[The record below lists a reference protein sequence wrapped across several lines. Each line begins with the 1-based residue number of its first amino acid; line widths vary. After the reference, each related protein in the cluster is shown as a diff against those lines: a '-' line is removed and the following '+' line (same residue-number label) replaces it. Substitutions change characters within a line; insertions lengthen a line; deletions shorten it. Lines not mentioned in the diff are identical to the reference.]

1 MYIYVYQHIYI
12 YISTYIYIY
21 ICIYIYIYIY
31 SATTKQFSGIPS
43 SKSYLIPRTP
53 GNSALNAIHKK
64 EAIKVFFHCI
74 LCSFLPVC
82 HEPISF
88 N

>member
-1 MYIYVYQHIYI
+1 MYIYIYINTHIYQHIYI
-12 YISTYIYIY
+12 YTYIYR
-21 ICIYIYIYIY
+21 YIY
-31 SATTKQFSGIPS
+31 SATTKQFLGIPS
-43 SKSYLIPRTP
+43 SKKYLIPRTP

-64 EAIKVFFHCI
+64 EAIKFFFHCI

-82 HEPISF
+82 HEPIFF